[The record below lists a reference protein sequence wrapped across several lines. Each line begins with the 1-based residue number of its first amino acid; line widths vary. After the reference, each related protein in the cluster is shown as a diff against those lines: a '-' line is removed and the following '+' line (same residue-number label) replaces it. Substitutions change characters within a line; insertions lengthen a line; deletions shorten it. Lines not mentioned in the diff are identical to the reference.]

1 MNVFTT
7 KASLALRHIQK
18 ATLILMVGTLLEN
31 ALSLVKSLF
40 IAAYYGTSAELD
52 TYFLSLAPL
61 LLISGTL
68 SGVIRSTLIPKYL
81 KIKTQ
86 RGEDYAFAVLVT
98 FTGWVV
104 FFIAIIVISFLTGS
118 SLIASY
124 LGSGFAPAQIHL
136 LSSLLK
142 ISMFLLAFTL
152 LSDIG
157 FCLFNAH
164 QQFTFPALI
173 PLLTGIISLGYIVYF
188 REQGIFSLMWGLIV
202 GMAIQ
207 TGITLY
213 TLRRFFPECLFL
225 LPLLNPDVRKAIT
238 LMFPLL
244 LGASFGHVNVV
255 IDQMMAST
263 LPAGSIAA
271 LHYATRLHSIATQM
285 FIIVVSRAVLPFF
298 SQQVAMKDFEA
309 LKETYFLTIKRM
321 LWVLVPLSFG
331 IIFLGKPLVQFVFQR
346 GAFSAHSTAATAGAW
361 IAYTLG
367 LPVQAIGIL
376 SAKVYNAL
384 QNNKVLMY
392 VAGASIG
399 LNILFNWIFMKIWGH
414 IGIALS
420 TSGVYFV
427 TTCILFYILY
437 KKLWRNQTE
446 AHSETRK
453 NNW

>member
-1 MNVFTT
+1 
-7 KASLALRHIQK
+7 
-18 ATLILMVGTLLEN
+18 
-31 ALSLVKSLF
+31 
-40 IAAYYGTSAELD
+40 
-52 TYFLSLAPL
+52 
-61 LLISGTL
+61 
-68 SGVIRSTLIPKYL
+68 
-81 KIKTQ
+81 
-86 RGEDYAFAVLVT
+86 
-98 FTGWVV
+98 
-104 FFIAIIVISFLTGS
+104 
-118 SLIASY
+118 
-124 LGSGFAPAQIHL
+124 
-136 LSSLLK
+136 
-142 ISMFLLAFTL
+142 MFLLAFTL

-164 QQFTFPALI
+164 QQFIFPALI
-173 PLLTGIISLGYIVYF
+173 PLLTGIISLGYILYF

-238 LMFPLL
+238 SMFPLL

-263 LPAGSIAA
+263 LAAGSIAA
-271 LHYATRLHSIATQM
+271 LHYATRLHSIATQL

-298 SQQVAMKDFEA
+298 SQQVATKDFEA
-309 LKETYFLTIKRM
+309 LKETYYLTIKHM
-321 LWVLVPLSFG
+321 LCVLVPLSVG

-367 LPVQAIGIL
+367 LSVQAIGIL
-376 SAKVYNAL
+376 TAKIYNVL
-384 QNNKVLMY
+384 QKNTILMY

-399 LNILFNWIFMKIWGH
+399 LNIFFNWTFMKIWGH

-427 TTCILFYILY
+427 TTGVLLYILHQ
-437 KKLWRNQTE
+437 KLWKTQID
-446 AHSETRK
+446 AHSDEKQHTFRD
-453 NNW
+453 